1 MTIAIWIIA
10 ICEIIRTIQLTF
22 EIIYRV
28 YVGKALTDGNA
39 YEINISEKGE
49 TKC

>member
-10 ICEIIRTIQLTF
+10 ICEIIRVIQLTF
-22 EIIYRV
+22 EIMYRV
-28 YVGKALTDGNA
+28 YVGKQL
-39 YEINISEKGE
+39 EKGE